1 MKRVLA
7 AGESATRAAAIRAAI
22 WLLVRLVLVQL
33 LNMRLLL
40 FVHLSLIMQL
50 NLKQSGCS
58 CRS

>member
-22 WLLVRLVLVQL
+22 WLLVRLLLVQ
-33 LNMRLLL
+33 LLL